1 MCSKK
6 LLNTDFNVYFFLTL
20 YSHISLGY
28 HTLLQRGHYV
38 AFALGKKL
46 SDVKYISTIDS
57 GFFLKT
63 IIYLLIQNFSF
74 LIEIQYFKVSSALG
88 NRGEKK
94 TKQLFLS

>member
-57 GFFLKT
+57 GFSFLKPLST
-63 IIYLLIQNFSF
+63 CSF
-74 LIEIQYFKVSSALG
+74 KI
-88 NRGEKK
+88 
-94 TKQLFLS
+94 FLS